1 MSGTVRN
8 RNRWAWYQL
17 HYDGVKNVRLRSE
30 GFLNDLGWND
40 IYIGL
45 VRDWCKKCKYYY
57 GKNRKLLH
65 RIFCSNISRM
75 MSLFSKDFIF
85 SSFSNFTPNGKVICG
100 NFNRFKG
107 CTLYECHFAHV
118 CNHKVIKWQGMCPVA
133 SLSQPSGERQKH
145 PTQSLPSCW
154 VPKTIS
160 FPLTHLWTIGP

>member
-1 MSGTVRN
+1 M
-8 RNRWAWYQL
+8 
-17 HYDGVKNVRLRSE
+17 RLRSE
-30 GFLNDLGWND
+30 GFLNDLGRND

-45 VRDWCKKCKYYY
+45 ARDWCKKCKYYY

-65 RIFCSNISRM
+65 RIFCSNTSRM

-118 CNHKVIKWQGMCPVA
+118 CNHKVNGKACA
-133 SLSQPSGERQKH
+133 
-145 PTQSLPSCW
+145 QSH
-154 VPKTIS
+154 
-160 FPLTHLWTIGP
+160 HLNNH